1 MKKSMIYTK
10 TGDKGTTSLVGGTR
24 VPKTHIRLEAYGTVD
39 ELNSYLGLLQTYLTD
54 EEDKQI
60 IFRIQNKLFS
70 VGSYLATDQTQTK
83 LRMESRIE
91 DEDIRMLEQAID
103 VIDNELPPLNAFI
116 LPGGD
121 RGAAVGHIC
130 RTVCRRAERR
140 ILALAEECDIDARV
154 TAFVNRLSDY
164 LFILTRKLNHFNG
177 GKHMKTKAKI
187 IIAAVLAIAISIG
200 SIAIYKHIT
209 GPKEESIP
217 LETTLEDA
225 AELTTQ
231 KMIISD
237 VFRSTKGEIPLIN
250 KNRFLVQY
258 KTTVTAGLDVQKAVI
273 KETDDKI
280 QISIPHCTVNEDSIK
295 IKSSDLKIYDTNFAI
310 MSIDKEAVMELVA
323 EAEKKAKEKAGS
335 DEYGFLENADKNA
348 KKVIKGMFENVSNG
362 KEVIVSFQN

>member
-1 MKKSMIYTK
+1 
-10 TGDKGTTSLVGGTR
+10 
-24 VPKTHIRLEAYGTVD
+24 
-39 ELNSYLGLLQTYLTD
+39 
-54 EEDKQI
+54 
-60 IFRIQNKLFS
+60 
-70 VGSYLATDQTQTK
+70 
-83 LRMESRIE
+83 
-91 DEDIRMLEQAID
+91 
-103 VIDNELPPLNAFI
+103 
-116 LPGGD
+116 
-121 RGAAVGHIC
+121 
-130 RTVCRRAERR
+130 
-140 ILALAEECDIDARV
+140 
-154 TAFVNRLSDY
+154 
-164 LFILTRKLNHFNG
+164 
-177 GKHMKTKAKI
+177 MKTKAKI

-225 AELTTQ
+225 AELTTK

-258 KTTVTAGLDVQKAVI
+258 KTTVTAGLDVQKAII